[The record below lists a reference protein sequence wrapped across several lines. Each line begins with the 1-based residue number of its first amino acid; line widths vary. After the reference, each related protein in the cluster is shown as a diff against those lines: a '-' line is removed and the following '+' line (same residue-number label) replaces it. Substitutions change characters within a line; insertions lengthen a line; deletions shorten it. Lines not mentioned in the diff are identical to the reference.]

1 MTDGYQP
8 SHDIEY
14 KAGRRVNWKN
24 DLAVG
29 KKGEAIFDA
38 FLKAFDDAKFEV
50 KFDQYRNGRMV
61 VETEQ
66 NPRGKGWKPSGLM
79 VTEAEWWIYIFS
91 PDAFV
96 AIETERL
103 KKYLTINDKIE
114 KKTFAARTEN
124 PTRGYLLYAEHVN
137 ELISSNK
144 YDRSK

>member
-1 MTDGYQP
+1 MTSSYQP

-14 KAGRRVNWKN
+14 KAGRSVNWKN
-24 DLAVG
+24 DLAIG
-29 KKGEAIFDA
+29 KKGEKIFKA
-38 FLKAFDDAKFEV
+38 FLDSFDDAKFEV

-61 VETEQ
+61 IEVEQ

-103 KKYLTINDKIE
+103 KKFLEINDKIE
-114 KKTFAARTEN
+114 KKTFAVNTEN
-124 PTRGYLLYAEHVN
+124 PTRGYLLFPEHVSD
-137 ELISSNK
+137 LISSK
-144 YDRSK
+144 DYDRSK